1 MVKTPHFHAGGMGL
15 ILGPGTKI
23 LHALWWP
30 ERIHNIFFYKGKR
43 KEVCERNESPTL
55 DDHEAFQA
63 VLWNCFPPRVGV
75 VMPPLLAGY

>member
-1 MVKTPHFHAGGMGL
+1 MVKTLCFHSGGMGL
-15 ILGPGTKI
+15 ILGQGTKI

-30 ERIHNIFFYKGKR
+30 ERAHKFFYKGKR
-43 KEVCERNESPTL
+43 KEVCERNESPTS

-75 VMPPLLAGY
+75 VISPLLVGY